1 MQLLAEVASEKA
13 PLPASI
19 VSQRESR
26 RSTRGARTG
35 DMNDDRTDTEKL
47 IDRALALMAYMPP
60 EDAAQTLRESGADP
74 AQVFLAVKA
83 AELLER
89 T

>member
-1 MQLLAEVASEKA
+1 
-13 PLPASI
+13 
-19 VSQRESR
+19 
-26 RSTRGARTG
+26 
-35 DMNDDRTDTEKL
+35 MNDDRTDTEKL